1 MRLAKGANL
10 MTRIR
15 RVMHPSDFSRA
26 SGAAFARAVDL
37 AKANR
42 AELIVAHVLAPI
54 ILMMGDAY
62 VPPRVFE
69 DLEAAARAEG
79 KKQLNRL
86 LAKARRAGVRARSM
100 LLEGIA
106 HEQIVRAARSTHA
119 DLIVIGTHGRTGI
132 AKMFLGSVAGRV
144 VSSTRCPVMTVR
156 GK

>member
-1 MRLAKGANL
+1 

-62 VPPRVFE
+62 VSPRVFE

-79 KKQLNRL
+79 QKQLHRL
-86 LAKARRAGVRARSM
+86 LAKARKAGVRARSM

-144 VSSTRCPVMTVR
+144 VSSARCPVMTVR